1 MGKGVICLRVLFISV
16 LLALN
21 AGLAEAQYF
30 GRNKVEYV
38 DFEFR
43 VLQTEHFD
51 IYHYPREE
59 EAARIAA
66 RLAERWYSR
75 FSRLLGHEF
84 IERQPLVLYGS
95 HPEFV
100 QTNVVLLFF

>member
-1 MGKGVICLRVLFISV
+1 LAPIHVGKGVICLRVLSISV
-16 LLALN
+16 ILALN

-43 VLQTEHFD
+43 VLESEHFD
-51 IYHYPREE
+51 VYHYPREE
-59 EAARIAA
+59 AAARIAA

-84 IERQPLVLYGS
+84 VEQ
-95 HPEFV
+95 V
-100 QTNVVLLFF
+100 QRDIHKSKEDLR